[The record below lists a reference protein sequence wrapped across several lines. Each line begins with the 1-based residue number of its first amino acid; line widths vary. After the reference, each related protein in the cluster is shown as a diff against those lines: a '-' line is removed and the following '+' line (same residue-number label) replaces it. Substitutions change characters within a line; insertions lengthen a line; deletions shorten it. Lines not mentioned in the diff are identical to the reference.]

1 LVPNGGNMDL
11 QLASFITAGIL
22 IVIGLYGTFF
32 VDNVLKKIIALS
44 ALGNGVNL
52 TLIAIGYTGG
62 IVPIKAPE
70 MEFALF
76 STLASYPLPQA
87 LVLTNIV
94 IEASMLAIMLGLSIV
109 FYKKYKTLK
118 SSEILKED

>member
-1 LVPNGGNMDL
+1 MDL

-32 VDNVLKKIIALS
+32 VDNVIKKIIALS

-62 IVPIKAPE
+62 IVPIKAQE
-70 MEFALF
+70 MELALF
-76 STLASYPLPQA
+76 SMSASYPLPQA

-118 SSEILKED
+118 SSELLKDD